1 MQFYKT
7 ETILNTNE
15 VSMILNICNQ
25 YPILYNKYRDM
36 VLDSWHYSHIDSQ
49 YILDR
54 ENIDIDPKIID
65 AIIENIKEYKNNKDK
80 AQLNIYN
87 SQKFFRIKNIKFVN
101 NVCFVN
107 DIELYFENID
117 EIIDWSKDVAWAKQ
131 MKLQLIGN
139 RLIATI
145 DKDKMRIRPKGKHET
160 KTKTKNKKG

>member
-1 MQFYKT
+1 MLFYKT
-7 ETILNTNE
+7 ETILNTTE

-25 YPILYNKYRDM
+25 YPILYNKYRDR
-36 VLDSWHYSHIDSQ
+36 VLDSWHYSHINSQ

-87 SQKFFRIKNIKFVN
+87 TQKFFRIKNIKLIN
-101 NVCFVN
+101 CVCFVN

-117 EIIDWSKDVAWAKQ
+117 EIIDWNKDVAWAKQ

-145 DKDKMRIRPKGKHET
+145 DKDKMRIRPKGKH
-160 KTKTKNKKG
+160 KQSIKQKR